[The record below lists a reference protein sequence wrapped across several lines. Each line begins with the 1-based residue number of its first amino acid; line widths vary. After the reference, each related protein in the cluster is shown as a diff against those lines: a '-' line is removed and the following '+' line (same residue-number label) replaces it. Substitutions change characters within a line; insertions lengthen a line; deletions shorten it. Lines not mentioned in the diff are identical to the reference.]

1 MFNLNKFIADSV
13 TLRSVSMFAVDIE
26 TNKEK
31 LTCEIKGKTVCVIG
45 GAGSIGSSFIKA
57 ILYFEPKSV
66 VVVDLN
72 ENGLAELVRD
82 IRSTEGLYCPDE
94 FRCYTL
100 NFADPIFERI
110 FRKEKGFDIVANC
123 SGSYRE

>member
-31 LTCEIKGKTVCVIG
+31 PTCEIKGKTVCVIG

-82 IRSTEGLYCPDE
+82 IRSTEGLYCSQ
-94 FRCYTL
+94 R
-100 NFADPIFERI
+100 ER
-110 FRKEKGFDIVANC
+110 F
-123 SGSYRE
+123 

>member
-45 GAGSIGSSFIKA
+45 GAGSIGSSFIKQYFTSNQSPLLLW
-57 ILYFEPKSV
+57 ILMRM
-66 VVVDLN
+66 D
-72 ENGLAELVRD
+72 
-82 IRSTEGLYCPDE
+82 
-94 FRCYTL
+94 
-100 NFADPIFERI
+100 
-110 FRKEKGFDIVANC
+110 
-123 SGSYRE
+123 

>member
-57 ILYFEPKSV
+57 ILYFEPKSFCGT
-66 VVVDLN
+66 N
-72 ENGLAELVRD
+72 ITNKF
-82 IRSTEGLYCPDE
+82 C
-94 FRCYTL
+94 
-100 NFADPIFERI
+100 
-110 FRKEKGFDIVANC
+110 
-123 SGSYRE
+123 